1 MNKTLTKDQ
10 VKKLLKDSGSNL
22 AKYADYIEINRQ
34 SLSVRLM
41 QGSLSI
47 ESSLAVKQFAADSS
61 VSDTDKLVRQA
72 VSSNDKTVQSL
83 LDALRTALDEAD
95 RKE

>member
-61 VSDTDKLVRQA
+61 VSDTDRLIRQA
-72 VSSNDKTVQSL
+72 VSSKDKTVQSL
-83 LDALRTALDEAD
+83 LDALRTALDEAG